1 MTNELNWKTQAPLTQ
16 SQLVSVLYLLPD
28 LLALIINHVIAVTC

>member
-28 LLALIINHVIAVTC
+28 LLALINHVIAVTC